1 MEKCPYC
8 DGHGTVLSVETVVIQ
23 LLRAIKMAHKQTR
36 QPQLRVTANDY
47 VVLHIKSK
55 MSNKLRELRKSLKLD
70 LILEPDADL
79 HLEDYR
85 IFVGKGE
92 EVFLN

>member
-1 MEKCPYC
+1 MEECPYC
-8 DGHGTVLSVETVVIQ
+8 GGHGTVLSVETVVIQ

-36 QPQLRVTANDY
+36 QSQLRVIANDY
-47 VVLHIKSK
+47 VVSHIKSQ
-55 MSNKLRELRKSLKLD
+55 MSKKLRELKQSLKLE
-70 LILEPDADL
+70 LVLEPDADL

-92 EVFLN
+92 ELFLD